1 MVYLKINGPE
11 AWTNGNMKV
20 GVVIKLK
27 KNQAVSMIIPK
38 KYHFQ
43 KFWKYMLFWLIS
55 L

>member
-1 MVYLKINGPE
+1 MVLKHGLMAI
-11 AWTNGNMKV
+11 WKV